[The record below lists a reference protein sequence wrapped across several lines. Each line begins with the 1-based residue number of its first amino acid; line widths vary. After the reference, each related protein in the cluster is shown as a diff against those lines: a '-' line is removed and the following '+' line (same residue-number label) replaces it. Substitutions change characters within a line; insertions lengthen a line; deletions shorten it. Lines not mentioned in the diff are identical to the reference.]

1 MAEFIPKQYKK
12 EQFTIRMDREM
23 LKRVDQLAEEY
34 QLSRS
39 DFSNQR
45 VSFAL
50 EPMPK
55 DNRQE

>member
-39 DFSNQR
+39 DFINQC

-50 EPMPK
+50 EHMTK

>member
-39 DFSNQR
+39 DFINQC
-45 VSFAL
+45 VYFAL
-50 EPMPK
+50 EHMPK